1 MYNHIADAM
10 KKPAII
16 RLESNL
22 FALRFETMKLYSTI
36 TAVERLLHE
45 GRIDMKTTLI
55 DSSSGLYAYALAMA
69 CHKHGLKSRIVAS
82 TTINKSLATLLENLG
97 AHVEKIPA
105 QTTLK
110 LDQKFRV
117 EKVLDVLKKERN
129 HYWMRQYHDDIHY
142 LGYKEVAKQIK
153 QEVGAENLAVVGA
166 VGSGCST
173 GGLTSYLRSD
183 NEDVRL
189 IGIEPFGSVTFGSQ
203 EVQDP
208 DMLVAGIGSSIEFQ
222 NVRHELYDNIH
233 WVSFNYSR
241 VGAIHLLRDHAIFAG
256 LSSGCAYLV
265 ARYEA
270 KSDHRGNYV
279 FIMPDTGHRYI
290 EAVFTDGK
298 EVSNI
303 DSLAPATINN
313 MNEIALDWC
322 TLKWNR
328 RTYTIKK

>member
-1 MYNHIADAM
+1 MYDHISDAM

-16 RLESNL
+16 KLESNL

-36 TAVERLLHE
+36 TAVERLLDE
-45 GRIDMKTTLI
+45 GRIDEKTTLI

-69 CHKHGLKSRIVAS
+69 CHKHGLRSHIVAS
-82 TTINKSLATLLENLG
+82 TTISKSLASLLENLG
-97 AHVEKIPA
+97 AQVEKIPP

-117 EKVLDVLKKERN
+117 EKVLDVIGKKQN

-142 LGYKEVAKQIK
+142 LGYEEVAEQIGR
-153 QEVGAENLAVVGA
+153 EVGTENLTVVGA

-173 GGLTSYLRSD
+173 GGITSYLRHE
-183 NEDVRL
+183 NEEVRL
-189 IGIEPFGSVTFGSQ
+189 IGVEPFGSVTFGSQ
-203 EVQDP
+203 KIQDP

-222 NVRHELYDNIH
+222 NVRHELYDDIH

-241 VGAIHLLRDHAIFAG
+241 VGAINLLRAHAIFAG

-265 ARYEA
+265 ARHEA
-270 KSDHRGNYV
+270 MADNRGNYV

-290 EAVFTDGK
+290 DEVFADN
-298 EVSNI
+298 EDVLDI
-303 DSLAPATINN
+303 DSLAPTTIKST
-313 MNEIALDWC
+313 NEIALEWS
-322 TLKWNR
+322 KMSWSR
-328 RTYTIKK
+328 RTNTLET

>member
-1 MYNHIADAM
+1 MYYHISDAM

-16 RLESNL
+16 RLENNL
-22 FALRFETMKLYSTI
+22 FALRFETMKLFSTI
-36 TAVERLLHE
+36 TAVARLLEE
-45 GRIDMKTTLI
+45 GRINRGTTLI

-82 TTINKSLATLLENLG
+82 TTINKSLAALLENLG
-97 AHVEKIPA
+97 AQVEKIPA

-117 EKVLDVLKKERN
+117 EKVLDVMKKERN

-142 LGYKEVAKQIK
+142 LGYEEVAKQIK
-153 QEVGAENLAVVGA
+153 QEVGVENLAVVGA

-173 GGLTSYLRSD
+173 GGITSYLRCD
-183 NEDVRL
+183 NKHVRL
-189 IGIEPFGSVTFGSQ
+189 IGIEPFGSVTFGS
-203 EVQDP
+203 EGVEDP

-222 NVRHELYDNIH
+222 NVRHELYDEIH

-265 ARYEA
+265 ARHEA
-270 KSDHRGNYV
+270 MADHRGNYV

-290 EAVFTDGK
+290 DAVFSGDE
-298 EVSNI
+298 EVSDI
-303 DSLAPATINN
+303 DNLAPNTMNG

-322 TLKWNR
+322 KLKWNR

>member
-1 MYNHIADAM
+1 MYDHIADAM

-16 RLESNL
+16 KLESNL

-36 TAVERLLHE
+36 TAVERLLDE
-45 GRIDMKTTLI
+45 GRIDTKTTLI

-82 TTINKSLATLLENLG
+82 TTINKSLAALLENLG

-117 EKVLDVLKKERN
+117 EKVLDVMKKERN
-129 HYWMRQYHDDIHY
+129 HYWMRQYHDEIHY
-142 LGYKEVAKQIK
+142 LGYEDVAKQIIR
-153 QEVGAENLAVVGA
+153 EVGTENLTVVGA

-173 GGLTSYLRSD
+173 GGITSYLRCD

-189 IGIEPFGSVTFGSQ
+189 LGIEPFGSVTFGSQ
-203 EVQDP
+203 GVQDP

-222 NVRHELYDNIH
+222 NVRHELYDDIH

-241 VGAIHLLRDHAIFAG
+241 VGAIHLLRDYAIFAG

-270 KSDHRGNYV
+270 EADHRGNYV

-290 EAVFTDGK
+290 DAVFTGDE
-298 EVSNI
+298 EVSDR
-303 DSLAPATINN
+303 DSLAPTTIHG
-313 MNEIALDWC
+313 MNEISLDWC
-322 TLKWNR
+322 TLNWNR